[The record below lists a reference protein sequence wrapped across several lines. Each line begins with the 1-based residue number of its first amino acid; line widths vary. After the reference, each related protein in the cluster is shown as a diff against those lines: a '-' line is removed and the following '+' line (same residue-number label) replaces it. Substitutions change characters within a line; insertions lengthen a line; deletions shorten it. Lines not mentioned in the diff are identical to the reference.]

1 MPASPNAPLPV
12 QQRAWETR
20 ERILAAAVA
29 CLAEDGY
36 AAATTARIQG
46 RSGVSRGS
54 LLHQFPSR
62 EHLLVAAVQHLAAA
76 RTATLDAPPF
86 ARGDVDASIDALWNS
101 HHGTLFA
108 ATVELWVAAKNHPDL
123 AAALAPRERE
133 LGRAIRAAVAEMFGP
148 DLAGRPWFGDFV
160 SVLLTSLR
168 GAALTYTFEA
178 RDRSADPLLGVW
190 KRLVRL
196 YLASDEGEAGATAG
210 PPGRRSRA
218 SQS

>member
-1 MPASPNAPLPV
+1 MPASTNAPLPV

-20 ERILAAAVA
+20 ERILGAAVT

-36 AAATTARIQG
+36 AAATTSRIQA

-62 EHLLVAAVQHLAAA
+62 EDLLIAAVQHLAAA

-86 ARGDVDASIDALWNS
+86 ERGDVDASIDALWNS

-108 ATVELWVAAKNHPDL
+108 ATLELWVAAKNHPDL
-123 AAALAPRERE
+123 ATALAPREHE
-133 LGRAIRAAVAEMFGP
+133 LGRAIRGAVAEMFGP
-148 DLAGRPWFGDFV
+148 EIAGRPWFGDFV

-168 GAALTYTFEA
+168 GAALTYTFAA
-178 RDRSADPLLGVW
+178 REHTVDPLLGVW
-190 KRLVRL
+190 KRLARL
-196 YLASDEGEAGATAG
+196 YLASD
-210 PPGRRSRA
+210 PGLA
-218 SQS
+218 